1 MTTWRVVLPAGLDN
15 KNFERGEVVKLGGEP
30 PIRFV
35 PSEAK
40 KESQAP
46 LSTFT
51 QKVSDDAKES
61 FARFQ
66 DGTLEDAIK
75 HIIQFNALSK
85 KLGYQTKAKIAKKA
99 YDAFVK
105 EKDAEELKDPSS
117 SKLGELRE
125 RARTEKP

>member
-15 KNFERGEVVKLGGEP
+15 KNFERGEVVKLGGDP

-35 PSEAK
+35 PTEAT
-40 KESQAP
+40 KESTAP

-51 QKVSDDAKES
+51 QKVSDDAKET
-61 FARFQ
+61 FARFH

-85 KLGYQTKAKIAKKA
+85 KLGYQTKAKDSKKPMTSPSKRSMQKILPLVN
-99 YDAFVK
+99 YPRS
-105 EKDAEELKDPSS
+105 EKGL
-117 SKLGELRE
+117 
-125 RARTEKP
+125 ARKRR